1 MPRLSERIRL
11 SNELKKIPISYLIEK
26 AKLLVK
32 AKGYSQS
39 TIWHYNERFND
50 LQRFADLLNAE
61 KLSAEFVA
69 QHIEE
74 GKQRSPKHARGSVQR
89 KALLN
94 LIATSVDATHVF
106 TIEKE
111 ADQIRT
117 KFLRESLNA
126 YEQHLKGQEKRK
138 ESIKSYLQVATKL
151 LLYLDTIKKS
161 DPSKVTVI
169 HIREFI
175 TDLGGKWSQR
185 SMRIVPSLLK
195 TYLKFAEFPI
205 DVILF
210 SSFHT
215 SRKSKPVHAMS
226 AENVEALW
234 KYIEGGDVDL
244 RSKAIVTI
252 LLTTGMRPVDIT
264 GLKLDDINWSNDN
277 IEFIQSKTGEGMN
290 IELFPVMGSA
300 ITRYMTEE
308 RPKGTGVKYIF
319 LTKRAPYRRIL
330 PANCNHILRAAFKKA
345 GVTFVAD
352 GLHCPRAVRRSLVS
366 RMIAKGVPVQNA
378 AAAIGHVGEDSVDL
392 YTELDIKKMKSICL
406 PIPNSMKEWLMT

>member
-1 MPRLSERIRL
+1 MPRLSGEIRF
-11 SNELKKIPISYLIEK
+11 SNELKKIPVSDLISK

-32 AKGYSQS
+32 AKGYPQS

-50 LQRFADLLNAE
+50 LQHFADLLNAE
-61 KLSAEFVA
+61 KLSAEFIA
-69 QHIEE
+69 KYIEE
-74 GKQRSPKHARGSVQR
+74 GKQRSPKLTRSSVQR

-94 LIATSVDATHVF
+94 LIATAVNTAHIFVN
-106 TIEKE
+106 ENE
-111 ADQIRT
+111 ADNIQI
-117 KFLRESLNA
+117 KSLRKNLHS
-126 YEQHLKGQEKRK
+126 YEQHLRDQEKRY
-138 ESIKSYLQVATKL
+138 ETIKSYLQVATKF
-151 LLYLDTIKKS
+151 LLYMDRIKKS
-161 DPSKVTVI
+161 VPTEVTVI
-169 HIREFI
+169 DIREFI
-175 TDLGGKWSQR
+175 TDLSSKWSPR

-195 TYLKFAEFPI
+195 TYLKFAEYSI
-205 DVILF
+205 DIVLF

-215 SRKSKPVHAMS
+215 PHKSKPVRAMS
-226 AENVEALW
+226 FENVEALW
-234 KYIEGGDVDL
+234 KYVKTDDGDL

-252 LLTTGMRPVDIT
+252 LLATGMRPVDIT

-277 IEFIQSKTGEGMN
+277 IGFIQSKTGEGMN

-319 LTKRAPYRRIL
+319 LTKRAPYRRIS
-330 PANCNHILRAAFKKA
+330 PDNCNHILKDVLKKV

-366 RMIAKGVPVQNA
+366 QMIAKGVPIQKA

-392 YTELDIKKMKSICL
+392 YTELDMKKMKSICL